1 MKQFGGKWWPL
12 AELGACAV
20 LFVWLRWYSPLW
32 QNRWTGFF
40 LGVVFVLTGKSLN
53 WRDSARRQLEFKEKY
68 GFPDRLTFVSALV
81 FPTMGVLALKGWL
94 FGHPLF
100 FSSGV
105 RAASDNGI
113 FAVLIL
119 ATAPQYLYASWLLL
133 RKKSSH
139 RPQDPLITKNHG

>member
-12 AELGACAV
+12 ESGAFAV
-20 LFVWLRWYSPLW
+20 LFVWLRWYTPLW

-40 LGVVFVLTGKSLN
+40 LGVAFVLAAKSLN
-53 WRDSARRQLEFKEKY
+53 WRDSALQHLQFKEKY
-68 GFPDRLTFVSALV
+68 GFPDRATFVSALV
-81 FPTMGVLALKGWL
+81 LPIMGVLALKGWL
-94 FGHPLF
+94 FGHPVF

-105 RAASDNGI
+105 KAASDNGM

-119 ATAPQYLYASWLLL
+119 ATAPSYLYASWMLL

-139 RPQDPLITKNHG
+139 SPQDPYVTQNHG